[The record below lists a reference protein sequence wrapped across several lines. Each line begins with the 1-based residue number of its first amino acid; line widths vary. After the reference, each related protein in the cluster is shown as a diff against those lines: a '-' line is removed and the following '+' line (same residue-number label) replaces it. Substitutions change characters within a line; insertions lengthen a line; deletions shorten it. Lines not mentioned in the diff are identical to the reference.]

1 MLYHD
6 YCNGAVPDM
15 RLVRRA
21 VNKTGEDIFSMLFEV
36 ARADIM
42 AQSDYCRQE
51 KLDNVDLWQR
61 LFEEMQAQ
69 KQCVSLK
76 SLAVTG
82 NDLIAAGWETGRGIG
97 EVLQKLL
104 ELVLEQPECN
114 VKEYLLAEA
123 EKYR

>member
-1 MLYHD
+1 M
-6 YCNGAVPDM
+6 
-15 RLVRRA
+15 RRA